1 MFTVIVSQLTEM
13 KGNLKQWLPK
23 EKTSETTV
31 LKYGKLLTSLNI
43 NCFYVLPDFLPWSR
57 WNVIF
62 KQLKTTWFSLTC
74 SAGGSDVFQV
84 SVTRSESCMCSPSV
98 SPLQIWSSTCRAQ
111 TMAASW
117 RTRLLPSLCPSST
130 TSWRRRWWWSFAT
143 WGTSPTSRWPASWTS
158 SRMSKA
164 LVLKL
169 YLTAWSVTFSVNML
183 LCSFKVADIANIL
196 VSWCDMPP

>member
-31 LKYGKLLTSLNI
+31 LKYGKLSTSLNI

-62 KQLKTTWFSLTC
+62 KQLKMTKTTWFSLTC
-74 SAGGSDVFQV
+74 TAGGSDLFQV

-98 SPLQIWSSTCRAQ
+98 CLPCRSEAPPAEHRLWQLPGERGFSPHCVRHRRQAEGEDGGGVSPHEEPVLRAAGQ
-111 TMAASW
+111 LHGLHHV
-117 RTRLLPSLCPSST
+117 RQ
-130 TSWRRRWWWSFAT
+130 
-143 WGTSPTSRWPASWTS
+143 
-158 SRMSKA
+158 
-164 LVLKL
+164 KL
-169 YLTAWSVTFSVNML
+169 
-183 LCSFKVADIANIL
+183 
-196 VSWCDMPP
+196 